1 MDEAV
6 YSPLTL
12 WYREPASDWL
22 KALPVGNGRLGAM
35 IFGALPTERLQL
47 NEESLW
53 AGHRRSTVNPAA
65 LEHLDEVRK
74 LLFAG
79 RHQEAE
85 QIAEAH
91 LFGEPRRMKP
101 YQTMGDL
108 WLTFEGHEGVT
119 GYQRRLD
126 PASGIATVDYRYGLA
141 QYHREVFCSAV
152 DQVLVVHCT
161 RTNLRHTDTLLK
173 SGWSSGIQLVA
184 KLDRPADFEVETL
197 GADTLRMFGRIDGG
211 SGVAYEV
218 RLKAIA
224 DGAVIGFQGTSL
236 VVDGADEVTLLLAA
250 ATAYHDREP
259 AEVCAEQLHA
269 ASFKEYG
276 ELRDAHAAE
285 HGGLFGRFKLEVEAS
300 DKSDIP
306 TDERLAAVKAGGTDP
321 GLLVQYAQYGR
332 YLLLASSRRGC
343 LPANLQGLWN
353 DKLDP
358 PWNCDYHL
366 NINLQMNY
374 WHAETTGLESCHHA
388 LVEYIETLRMP
399 GRRTAR
405 THYGAKTGF
414 VAHHINDIWGWTT
427 PSDGLRSGIWPF
439 GAAWLCQ
446 HIAEHYAFGRMPHT
460 LEKAYPVLKEA
471 CEFLMHYLVEDADGK
486 LVSGP
491 SLSPENTFLS
501 EDGYRAALCMG
512 PSMDQQIA
520 WELFGNALWLGE
532 LAGEEPEY
540 LTKLAE
546 FRNRLALPRIGV
558 DGRLLEWG
566 AELPEAEPGH
576 RHLSHLYG
584 FFPGAQ
590 YTLRGTPEFASA
602 VRKSLEYR
610 LAHGGGQTGWSRAW
624 VACLWARFEE
634 GDLAEDS
641 LYVLLRES
649 TEANLFDL
657 HPPHIFQ
664 IDGNCGA
671 TAAVAEMLLQSHA
684 GELSLLPALPASWAT
699 GRVSGLRARGAFEV
713 AMEWSGGKLL
723 NGRIHSRLGGPC
735 TVRVAGAVD
744 VLAGRE
750 AVAKKAASD
759 ETVTFDTEPGREY
772 LLAT

>member
-1 MDEAV
+1 MDEVV

-12 WYREPASDWL
+12 WYTQPASDWL

-35 IFGALPTERLQL
+35 VFGALPTERLQL

-53 AGHRRSTVNPAA
+53 AGHRRSTVNPEA
-65 LEHLDEVRK
+65 LEHLDEVRS

-79 RHQEAE
+79 QHQAAE
-85 QIAEAH
+85 ELAEAH
-91 LFGEPRRMKP
+91 LFGEPKRMKP
-101 YQTMGDL
+101 YQTLGDL
-108 WLTFEGHEGVT
+108 WLEFPGHEGVT
-119 GYQRRLD
+119 GYHRRLD
-126 PASGIATVDYRYGLA
+126 PTTGIASVDYRYGLA

-152 DQVLVVHCT
+152 DQVLVVHCR

-184 KLDRPADFEVETL
+184 KLDRPADFAVESL
-197 GADTLRMFGRIDGG
+197 GADALKMTGRIDSG

-224 DGAVIGFQGTSL
+224 EGAVIGFEDGTL

-250 ATAYHDREP
+250 ATGYRDREP
-259 AEVCAEQLHA
+259 SEIVSEQMHA
-269 ASFKEYG
+269 ASFKEFG
-276 ELRDAHAAE
+276 ELRDAHVSE
-285 HGGLFGRFKLEVEAS
+285 HGELFTKFKLEIEAS
-300 DKSDIP
+300 DKSHVP
-306 TDERLAAVKAGGTDP
+306 TDERLAAVRDGATDA

-332 YLLLASSRRGC
+332 YLLLASSRRNS

-374 WHAETTGLESCHHA
+374 WPAETTGLAACHHA
-388 LVEYIETLRMP
+388 LVEYLDDLRMS

-405 THYGAKTGF
+405 AHYGAKSGF

-427 PSDGLRSGIWPF
+427 PSDGLRSGLWPS

-446 HIAEHYAFGRMPHT
+446 HVAEHYAFGKLPHT
-460 LEKAYPVLKEA
+460 LEHGYPILKEA
-471 CEFLMHYLVEDADGK
+471 CEFLLHYLVENADGQ

-520 WELFGNALWLGE
+520 WELLGNAIWMGE
-532 LAGEEPEY
+532 LADESPEF
-540 LTKLAE
+540 LDRLRATRE
-546 FRNRLALPRIGV
+546 RLAMPRIGS
-558 DGRLLEWG
+558 DGRLLEWDS
-566 AELPEAEPGH
+566 ERPEAEPGH

-584 FFPGAQ
+584 FFPGNQ
-590 YTLRGTPEFASA
+590 FTLRGTPQLAEA
-602 VRKSLEYR
+602 VRKSLEHR
-610 LAHGGGQTGWSRAW
+610 LEHGGGQTGWSRAW

-634 GDLAEDS
+634 GNLAEDS
-641 LYVLLRES
+641 LYVLLRQS
-649 TEANLFDL
+649 TEGNLFDL

-664 IDGNCGA
+664 IDGNSGA

-699 GRVSGLRARGAFEV
+699 GRVAGLRARGAFDI
-713 AMEWSGGKLL
+713 ALEWAGGKLL
-723 NGRIHSRLGGPC
+723 NGRIYSRLGGPC
-735 TVRVAGAVD
+735 TVRVAGALD
-744 VLAGRE
+744 VLDGRE
-750 AVAKKAASD
+750 AVARKSAD
-759 ETVTFDTEPGREY
+759 QETVSFVTEAGHEY
-772 LLAT
+772 LLGT